1 MCLLIQQPAGCT
13 FSKVELNDFIRRN
26 PDGYGYARAER
37 GHIIWGKMVAD
48 AETIIADYYRHM
60 AGKSGMI
67 HFRMATHGQTDEANA
82 HPFEVTPEIV
92 LAHNGILSS
101 GNPFSD
107 DESDTA
113 HFVKYIV
120 RPIALSTPDLL
131 FTPEWGEMVGNLIG
145 KSNKLTIQHA
155 DGRSAIINSSSGVL
169 HKGAWMSNTYAWSN
183 STNAYAVQIPKT
195 YAYDPSDTDWM
206 YEDRRSATADLP
218 SVYGDPY
225 GDPLIDC
232 AKYFESGGRNGI
244 AQWVKANP
252 QEAAD
257 TLIALYDIDEDYAA
271 ELVTG
276 SENMVV
282 DHLEEALRNQGLLV
296 DLNQEEEFVDE
307 DQLAFGNCETLYT
320 H

>member
-13 FSKVELNDFIRRN
+13 FSKVELKDFIRRN

-37 GHIIWGKMVAD
+37 GRIIWGKMVAD
-48 AETIIADYYRHM
+48 ADTIIADYHQHM

-183 STNAYAVQIPKT
+183 STNVYPVQIPKT

-218 SVYGDPY
+218 SVYGDP
-225 GDPLIDC
+225 LIDC
-232 AKYFESGGRNGI
+232 AKYFESGGQNGI
-244 AQWVKANP
+244 AQWMKANP
-252 QEAAD
+252 VEAAD
-257 TLIALYDIDEDYAA
+257 TLVELYGIEDSYAM

-276 SENMVV
+276 SENLVTEY
-282 DHLEEALRNQGLLV
+282 LEDALREAGLLV
-296 DLNQEEEFVDE
+296 NLSTEEEEFVDE
-307 DQLAFGNCETLYT
+307 DQLAFSDYETLYT

>member
-13 FSKVELNDFIRRN
+13 FSKVELKDFIRRN

-37 GHIIWGKMVAD
+37 GRIIWGKMVAD
-48 AETIIADYYRHM
+48 ADTIIADYHQHM

-67 HFRMATHGQTDEANA
+67 HFRMATHGETDEANA

-101 GNPFSD
+101 GNPFSE

-120 RPIALSTPDLL
+120 RPIALSSPNLL
-131 FTPEWGEMVGNLIG
+131 FSPEWGEMIGNLIG

-155 DGRSAIINSSSGVL
+155 DGRCAIINSSCGVL

-183 STNAYAVQIPKT
+183 AANAPLNYTRRAD
-195 YAYDPSDTDWM
+195 AYDPRDTDWM
-206 YEDRRSATADLP
+206 YEDHRSARAGLP
-218 SVYGDPY
+218 TVYESQ
-225 GDPLIDC
+225 LEEC

-257 TLIALYDIDEDYAA
+257 TLVALYDIDEDYAA

-282 DHLEEALRNQGLLV
+282 DHLEESLRNEGLLV
-296 DLNQEEEFVDE
+296 DLNQEEDAYVDE
-307 DQLAFGNCETLYT
+307 DQLTLGNSETLYT

>member
-13 FSKVELNDFIRRN
+13 FSKIELNDFIRRN

-48 AETIIADYYRHM
+48 ADTIIADYYRHM

-155 DGRSAIINSSSGVL
+155 DGRSAIINSSGGVL

-183 STNAYAVQIPKT
+183 STNAYAGQIPEA
-195 YAYDPSDTDWM
+195 YAYDPSDADWG
-206 YEDRRSATADLP
+206 YEDRRSARADLP
-218 SVYGDPY
+218 SVYGDP
-225 GDPLIDC
+225 LFDC

-244 AQWVKANP
+244 AQWMKANP
-252 QEAAD
+252 EEAAA
-257 TLIALYDIDEDYAA
+257 TLVELYDIQDDYAM
-271 ELVTG
+271 ELVAG
-276 SENMVV
+276 SENLVAEY
-282 DHLEEALRNQGLLV
+282 LEDALREAGLLV
-296 DLNQEEEFVDE
+296 NLSTEEEEFVDE
-307 DQLAFGNCETLYT
+307 DQLAFGDYETLYA